1 MQRTSRISFAEIFGQ
16 FGFRFYVMGHQS
28 TQNIFLL
35 KYWAD
40 IPRDQGSPKRPSTL
54 ITPIKLSP
62 SPDLSN
68 RPQIT
73 ATQPVVTAIWLMN
86 YEPGPLGSGAFVAI
100 SC

>member
-1 MQRTSRISFAEIFGQ
+1 MQRTSRISFVEIFGQ
-16 FGFRFYVMGHQS
+16 FGFRFYVMGYLS

-62 SPDLSN
+62 SPDLGD
-68 RPQIT
+68 RPPHLSGST
-73 ATQPVVTAIWLMN
+73 PPAVTAIWLMN
-86 YEPGPLGSGAFVAI
+86 YEPGAMGNARW
-100 SC
+100 

>member
-1 MQRTSRISFAEIFGQ
+1 MQRTSRISFVHIFGQ

-54 ITPIKLSP
+54 IIPIKLSP
-62 SPDLSN
+62 SPDLRN
-68 RPQIT
+68 PTRRYCNL
-73 ATQPVVTAIWLMN
+73 ANELRARA
-86 YEPGPLGSGAFVAI
+86 PGQ
-100 SC
+100 